1 MPWAF
6 DSVRAPPYP
15 ALATPSEN
23 SPLTA
28 LPPTCRSQRELSRSR
43 GGGEGVLIDPPRFEE
58 EAEIVSHLLRLFLVM
73 NFSSSS
79 EVRYYYIGFVFLS
92 TVRFFKSGLVN
103 DCICWICYIGF
114 LLQGNNLG
122 IICIWTCQRDP
133 VFVCVEV
140 KGQKGTLVFLEISTA
155 LSNRYNKESCFVV
168 ISGKKTL
175 RSHLMTNHVLQ
186 NPYKQSSFLF
196 ARNPRPFLDAP
207 AS

>member
-92 TVRFFKSGLVN
+92 TVRFFKSGKRV
-103 DCICWICYIGF
+103 W
-114 LLQGNNLG
+114 
-122 IICIWTCQRDP
+122 
-133 VFVCVEV
+133 
-140 KGQKGTLVFLEISTA
+140 
-155 LSNRYNKESCFVV
+155 
-168 ISGKKTL
+168 
-175 RSHLMTNHVLQ
+175 
-186 NPYKQSSFLF
+186 
-196 ARNPRPFLDAP
+196 
-207 AS
+207 